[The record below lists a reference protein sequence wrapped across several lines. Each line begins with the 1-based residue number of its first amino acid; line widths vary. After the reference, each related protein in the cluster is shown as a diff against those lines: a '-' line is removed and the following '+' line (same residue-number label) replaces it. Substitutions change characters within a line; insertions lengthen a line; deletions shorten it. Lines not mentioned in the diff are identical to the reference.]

1 MIAVRNGTRGRA
13 RLSALGAYVPERVL
27 SNADLEKIVD
37 TTDEWIFSRTGI
49 RERRVARDDQATSDL
64 AIAAAQAIL
73 TDAGVAAADVDVLI
87 VPTCTPDHLFP
98 SVAALTA
105 NAIGAHSAAAFDL
118 QAACSGF
125 VYSLAQATGL
135 IESGLAR
142 NVLIVGAETM
152 TRVTDPTD
160 RATCILFGDG
170 AAGALITRGDEET
183 TGGMLGFE
191 LGADG
196 SGGDQLSVPVGGTRH
211 PAWQP
216 FERADAYLQMNGR
229 EVFRFATRVMEE
241 SAVRLLERLEIGIE
255 EVDLLIAHQAN
266 QRIIDHAVKRLGID
280 ESRVFNN
287 LDRYGNTSSASIPLA
302 MLEARDQG
310 YLKPGALMLL
320 VGFGAGLTWGS
331 ALVHYEPIATEA
343 PAA

>member
-1 MIAVRNGTRGRA
+1 MIAVRNGVRGRA
-13 RLSALGAYVPERVL
+13 RLAAMGAHVPENVL
-27 SNADLEKIVD
+27 TNADLEKIVD

-49 RERRVARDDQATSDL
+49 RERRVAPEDQATSDL
-64 AIAAAQAIL
+64 AIAAAKAIL
-73 TDAGVAAADVDVLI
+73 ADAGVEASDLDVLI

-98 SVAALTA
+98 SVAAITA
-105 NAIGAHSAAAFDL
+105 NAIGAHAAAAFDL

-125 VYSLAQATGL
+125 VYGLAQATGL

-160 RATCILFGDG
+160 RATCILFGDA
-170 AAGALITRGDEET
+170 AAGALLVRGDEET
-183 TGGMLGFE
+183 TGGLLGFE

-196 SGGDQLSVPVGGTRH
+196 SGCDQLILPVGGTRH
-211 PAWQP
+211 PPWAP
-216 FERADAYLQMNGR
+216 FERKDAFLQMNGR

-241 SAVRLLERLEIGIE
+241 SATRLLERLEMDIG

-280 ESRVFNN
+280 EAKVFNN

-302 MLEARDQG
+302 MVEARDQG
-310 YLKPGALMLL
+310 YLKPGDLMLL

-331 ALVHYEPIATEA
+331 ALVRYEPVVATQ
-343 PAA
+343 PA

>member
-1 MIAVRNGTRGRA
+1 MIAVRNGVRGRA
-13 RLSALGAYVPERVL
+13 RLAAMGAHVPERVL
-27 SNADLEKIVD
+27 TNADLEKIVD

-49 RERRVARDDQATSDL
+49 RERRVAPDDQATSDL
-64 AIAAAQAIL
+64 ATAAARAIL
-73 TDAGVAAADVDVLI
+73 ADAGVDAADLDVLI

-98 SVAALTA
+98 SVAAITA
-105 NAIGAHSAAAFDL
+105 NAIGAHAAAAFDL

-125 VYSLAQATGL
+125 VYGLAQGTGL
-135 IESGLAR
+135 IESGLAH

-160 RATCILFGDG
+160 RATCILFGDA
-170 AAGALITRGDEET
+170 AAGALLVRGDEET
-183 TGGMLGFE
+183 TGGLLGFE

-196 SGGDQLSVPVGGTRH
+196 SGCDQLILPVGGTRH
-211 PAWQP
+211 PPWAP

-241 SAVRLLERLEIGIE
+241 SATRLLESLEMDIG

-280 ESRVFNN
+280 ESKVFNN

-302 MLEARDQG
+302 MVEARDQG
-310 YLKPGALMLL
+310 YLKPGDLMLL

-331 ALVHYEPIATEA
+331 ALVRYEPIVATK
-343 PAA
+343 AA

>member
-1 MIAVRNGTRGRA
+1 MIAVRNGVRGRA
-13 RLSALGAYVPERVL
+13 RLAAMGAHVPERVL
-27 SNADLEKIVD
+27 TNADLEKIVD

-49 RERRVARDDQATSDL
+49 RERRVAPDDQATSDL
-64 AIAAAQAIL
+64 ATAAARAIL
-73 TDAGVAAADVDVLI
+73 ADAGVDAADLDVLI

-98 SVAALTA
+98 SVAAITA
-105 NAIGAHSAAAFDL
+105 NAIGAHTAAAFDL

-125 VYSLAQATGL
+125 VYGLAQGTGL

-160 RATCILFGDG
+160 RATCILFGDA
-170 AAGALITRGDEET
+170 AAGALLVRGDEET
-183 TGGMLGFE
+183 TGGLLGFE

-196 SGGDQLSVPVGGTRH
+196 SGCDQLILPVGGTRH
-211 PAWQP
+211 PPWAP
-216 FERADAYLQMNGR
+216 FERKDAYLQMNGR
-229 EVFRFATRVMEE
+229 EVFRFATRVMED
-241 SAVRLLERLEIGIE
+241 SATRLLESLEMDIG

-280 ESRVFNN
+280 ERKVFNN

-302 MLEARDQG
+302 MVEARDQG
-310 YLKPGALMLL
+310 YLKPGDLMLL

-331 ALVHYEPIATEA
+331 ALVRYEPVVAEQ
-343 PAA
+343 PA